1 MKKIVVLSVMLAVLL
16 AFGIAVADQVKV
28 EKKEGV
34 GSYLTD
40 SKGMALYY
48 FTKDSSGKS
57 VCEGDCITKWI
68 VFYDKKIKAPKGV
81 NKKDFGVITRADKK
95 KQSTFRGMPLYYF
108 FKDAKAGDTNGQ
120 GVNNV
125 WYVIDPATFK
135 AK

>member
-1 MKKIVVLSVMLAVLL
+1 MRKIFALAVALVVFL
-16 AFGIAVADQVKV
+16 AFGIAAADLVKV
-28 EKKEGV
+28 EKKEGI

-40 SKGMALYY
+40 SKGMTIYY
-48 FTKDSSGKS
+48 FTKDTIGKS
-57 VCEGDCITKWI
+57 ACEGDCITRWPI
-68 VFYDKKIKAPKGV
+68 FYDKKIKAPKGV

-95 KQSTFRGMPLYYF
+95 KQSTFRGMPLYHF

-120 GVNNV
+120 GLNNV